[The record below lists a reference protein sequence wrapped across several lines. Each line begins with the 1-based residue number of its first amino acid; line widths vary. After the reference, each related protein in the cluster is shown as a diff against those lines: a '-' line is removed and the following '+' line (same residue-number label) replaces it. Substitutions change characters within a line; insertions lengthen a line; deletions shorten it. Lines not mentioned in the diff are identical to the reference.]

1 MAALGSTRSL
11 SSKILSKHL
20 ILRQTG
26 TNPVNCQCCRT
37 GLNWPARRKRSKSVA
52 KLAMSTLPVI
62 QRHLESG
69 CHLERRSP
77 RRPESKDLRLPCVH
91 RADSS
96 RHSVRIGGQPA
107 GTKSMDR
114 KTFRKPTFSRLI
126 AGRSGA
132 QTASHET
139 CRQFSERRT
148 FNCALGAGGT
158 RSRKHA
164 LRSLCSIRNK
174 VLVDFK
180 EL

>member
-1 MAALGSTRSL
+1 MRSGSIAELVTSALPII
-11 SSKILSKHL
+11 K
-20 ILRQTG
+20 
-26 TNPVNCQCCRT
+26 
-37 GLNWPARRKRSKSVA
+37 RR
-52 KLAMSTLPVI
+52 P
-62 QRHLESG
+62 QSG
-69 CHLERRSP
+69 GYLERRSP
-77 RRPESKDLRLPCVH
+77 RRPESKDQRLPRVH
-91 RADSS
+91 RADFSW
-96 RHSVRIGGQPA
+96 HSVRIGGQPA

-114 KTFRKPTFSRLI
+114 KTFRKPTFSILI
-126 AGRSGA
+126 AGRSGG